1 MAALYCII
9 QIIWMFDD
17 KEDSHL
23 GWLIEKK
30 TIYIIFVP
38 IFCYIILNKKLY
50 SHHILALIL
59 GFIGACIINICRFPL
74 GFSKIEKYPFHLL
87 NAFLSSLFSLALVL
101 TKYIM
106 DSYLF
111 LSPYIF
117 LFYDGIFCII
127 NSFIYTLLS
136 YYLVINLP
144 ILNKKLDEEKENQNY
159 FRNNFLGIFTFFYGQ
174 DYKFYIYYFISL
186 ILSFIYNVT
195 YVLAINDFSPFIFI
209 LIETL
214 LPIDD
219 DFLFLIFENRS
230 DIEEQKE
237 KIIKRTI
244 IQLIG
249 YIILF
254 FAALIINEIIILN
267 FYSFNKN
274 TYDKICKRGKI
285 DVLPLNQIEDENFE
299 DDASIEEVKS
309 N

>member
-106 DSYLF
+106 NSYLF

-127 NSFIYTLLS
+127 TLL
-136 YYLVINLP
+136 VE
-144 ILNKKLDEEKENQNY
+144 IL
-159 FRNNFLGIFTFFYGQ
+159 RNP
-174 DYKFYIYYFISL
+174 
-186 ILSFIYNVT
+186 
-195 YVLAINDFSPFIFI
+195 DFS
-209 LIETL
+209 
-214 LPIDD
+214 
-219 DFLFLIFENRS
+219 
-230 DIEEQKE
+230 K
-237 KIIKRTI
+237 K
-244 IQLIG
+244 
-249 YIILF
+249 
-254 FAALIINEIIILN
+254 
-267 FYSFNKN
+267 
-274 TYDKICKRGKI
+274 
-285 DVLPLNQIEDENFE
+285 VL
-299 DDASIEEVKS
+299 
-309 N
+309 